1 MSQVNVIN
9 VIAHNA
15 KAPFLTP
22 LSFEIFFEAL
32 QPLRHSK
39 CLPPYQTLRRHYPD
53 TDNILQL

>member
-39 CLPPYQTLRRHYPD
+39 
-53 TDNILQL
+53 DNHKNEGVIKLI